1 MSEIRV
7 ATRYAKSLIDLAI
20 ERNELER
27 VKQDIDLFLSAAKS
41 SPELVAVLKNPIV
54 PIDKKLKI
62 VRGLFSA
69 QVSNTTQSF
78 FDIVVNKARAEVLH
92 GTAVEFVHQ
101 YNEKKNILKAKIVS
115 ATALNDASRKEVISI
130 VEKATSKQVV
140 LEEKVDESLI
150 GGFLLTVGDK
160 QFDTSISKSLQNLK
174 KSFSN

>member
-1 MSEIRV
+1 M
-7 ATRYAKSLIDLAI
+7 TLHDGK
-20 ERNELER
+20 
-27 VKQDIDLFLSAAKS
+27 
-41 SPELVAVLKNPIV
+41 
-54 PIDKKLKI
+54 
-62 VRGLFSA
+62 
-69 QVSNTTQSF
+69 TQSNNDF
-78 FDIVVNKARAEVLH
+78 

-150 GGFLLTVGDK
+150 GGFLLTVGYK
-160 QFDTSISKSLQNLK
+160 QFYTSIAKSLQNLK